1 MKKSLVVKHSVKIDS
16 HRTSISLEEGFWTA
30 LKEIAHERGETL
42 QHLITSIDA
51 GRQSGNLSSVL
62 RVFIL
67 EFYKDRSARQ
77 SQAFQQ
83 QEIPIQ

>member
-1 MKKSLVVKHSVKIDS
+1 MKSLVVKHSVAINS
-16 HRTSISLEEGFWTA
+16 HRTSISLEKAFWTA
-30 LKEIAHERGETL
+30 LKEIARERGETL

-67 EFYKDRSARQ
+67 EYYRDHFFRAHATFEQR
-77 SQAFQQ
+77 
-83 QEIPIQ
+83 EIPVQ